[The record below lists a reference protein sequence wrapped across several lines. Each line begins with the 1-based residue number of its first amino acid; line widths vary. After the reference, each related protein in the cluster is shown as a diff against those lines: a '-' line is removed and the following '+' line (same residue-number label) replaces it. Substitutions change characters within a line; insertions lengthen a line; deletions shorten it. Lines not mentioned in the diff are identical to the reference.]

1 MINEQTNVQE
11 LSSSPQGYKPSK
23 QECLTRYE
31 INIKF
36 MSRGCVI
43 QVGCMSIPFSS
54 TEEAII
60 ELKKYFENPY
70 ETQELWIK
78 KLNN

>member
-1 MINEQTNVQE
+1 
-11 LSSSPQGYKPSK
+11 
-23 QECLTRYE
+23 
-31 INIKF
+31 
-36 MSRGCVI
+36 
-43 QVGCMSIPFSS
+43 MSIPFSS